1 MKNMI
6 KIIRVFLL
14 FFLVLSI
21 NVEALADD
29 MLLDNESK
37 GDSLYQLGQLN
48 AAINSYSLEFEK
60 EKAKKNPDVQI
71 MMNLMAS
78 LGSACEDAGQLDDAL
93 RWYLM
98 YENMADLYSPLEK
111 GNALNLI
118 GNVYFRLGDFSIA
131 IEYYF
136 SALYISQI
144 NSNLMALS
152 SASNNIGNVYFSLRK
167 YEEADKYYQTAILIK
182 QKLGDL
188 EELPSC
194 LINAG
199 NVKMLLEDYEN
210 SEKYFRRA
218 LQISKSTGNQYR
230 ALSSM
235 VSLGIL
241 FERLEK
247 QDSAYAYFEKAMNE
261 IDTSQLSI
269 EYIMTLRGLGA
280 LELNDEKYFSA
291 LNYLEKALLLSEQA
305 NLTNISADIIYLLAE
320 ASENAHIPESAMKY
334 YKRLNQLNDS
344 LFDTELSEKLSQYE
358 ASYESILKKKTI
370 EMQELEIKAGKK
382 VNKFLIWLI
391 VIISVSLIA
400 IAIAVFR
407 VFRNKNKYQKQVL
420 ESRIHEVRLQAL
432 RAQINPHF
440 ISNALNSI
448 QSFFINGD
456 IEQATDY
463 LADFGSLIRM
473 VLDNSNKS
481 FIPLPDEVN
490 FLKLYIK
497 LEQLRM
503 NGHFSFEVEIESSLQ
518 DSNLLVPP
526 LVVQPYVENAIWH
539 GLSHK
544 ESKGH
549 LIVKY
554 IGASKDIRVIIEDNG
569 VGMSKSRELYLQY
582 PKKRKSY
589 AMSINIERVKLFQ
602 EYFQRDLS
610 TKIIDLCTNGN
621 YGTRVEILIPGIE
634 RNTI

>member
-1 MKNMI
+1 MKNT
-6 KIIRVFLL
+6 IRILRFFLL
-14 FFLVLSI
+14 FSLVLFS
-21 NVEALADD
+21 NVEALVADTHV
-29 MLLDNESK
+29 DNESK

-48 AAINSYSLEFEK
+48 AAIDAYHIEFEK
-60 EKAKKNPDVQI
+60 EKAEKNPDI
-71 MMNLMAS
+71 ETLMNLMAS
-78 LGSACEDAGQLDDAL
+78 LGSACEDAGQLAEAL

-98 YENMADLYSPLEK
+98 YENMADLYYPLEK

-118 GNVYFRLGDFSIA
+118 GNVYFRLGDFPIA

-136 SALYISQI
+136 SALYFSQV

-218 LQISKSTGNQYR
+218 LLISKSTGNQFR

-241 FERLEK
+241 FERIEK
-247 QDSAYAYFEKAMNE
+247 QDSAFAYFEKAMHE
-261 IDTSQLSI
+261 IDTNQLSI

-280 LELNDEKYFSA
+280 LELNDEKYISA
-291 LNYLEKALLLSEQA
+291 LNYLEKALFLSEQA
-305 NLTNISADIIYLLAE
+305 NLTNITADIIYLLAE
-320 ASENAHIPESAMKY
+320 ASEKAHIPERAMKY

-370 EMQELEIKAGKK
+370 EMQELEIKAGKR
-382 VNKFLIWLI
+382 VNDFLKWLI
-391 VIISVSLIA
+391 IIISVSLIS
-400 IAIAVFR
+400 IAISIFR
-407 VFRNKNKYQKQVL
+407 VFRNKNKYQRQVL

-440 ISNALNSI
+440 VSNALNSI
-448 QSFFINGD
+448 QNFFINGD
-456 IEQATDY
+456 LEQATDY

-481 FIPLPDEVN
+481 FIPLSDEVS

-497 LEQLRM
+497 LEQLRL
-503 NGHFSFEVEIESSLQ
+503 NGHFSFEVEVDSLLQ
-518 DSNLLVPP
+518 DTSLLVPP

-544 ESKGH
+544 ESKAH
-549 LIVKY
+549 LLVKY

-569 VGMSKSRELYLQY
+569 IGMNKSRELYLQY
-582 PKKRKSY
+582 SKKRKSY
-589 AMSINIERVKLFQ
+589 AMSINKERIKLFQ

-610 TKIIDLCTNGN
+610 TKITDLCTDNSS
-621 YGTRVEILIPGIE
+621 GTRVEILIPGIE
-634 RNTI
+634 KSDI